1 MDELILPAEHWQGMF
16 KHIQSHL
23 PEEACGLLAGTGRQ
37 VLKVYPVA
45 NKLHSSVRFRMD
57 EQALVNAMVD
67 IEIRGWQLIAIYHS
81 HPQGPC
87 YPSLTDQQDH
97 YYPDS
102 LSVIWF
108 PILNQWQCRAYQMD
122 MHGYHEVAVQMC

>member
-1 MDELILPAEHWQGMF
+1 MDELILPAEHWQVMF
-16 KHIQSHL
+16 HHIQACL

-37 VLKVYPVA
+37 VLKGYPVA
-45 NKLHSSVRFRMD
+45 NKLHSSARFRMD

-67 IEIRGWQLIAIYHS
+67 IEKHEWQLIAIYHS
-81 HPQGPC
+81 HPQGPS

-97 YYPDS
+97 YYADS

-108 PILNQWQCRAYQMD
+108 PILDQWQCRAYQMD
-122 MHGYHEVAVQMC
+122 AHGYHEVAVQMC